1 MRGVIVGRGGVKVA
15 KRDELVEDSQKKL
28 REAKKALVVA
38 KPEWIE
44 RLEDQVQ
51 KRGQRGLVR

>member
-1 MRGVIVGRGGVKVA
+1 MA
-15 KRDELVEDSQKKL
+15 KREELVEDSQKKL
-28 REAKKALVVA
+28 KEAKKALAVA

-44 RLEDQVQ
+44 RIDKQAE